1 MLVFKTL
8 PKCHHGVPVHS
19 DTGPTNTN
27 ECRQDTD
34 WLDVT
39 SGERKMA
46 DKQWVEEKWLKSLTI
61 AVSIQFLKEHLI
73 PRDVLML
80 FCCGIHSQSFL
91 PDIRKH
97 THTYK
102 HARILPL
109 TRGRMRTHYIRVVR
123 KHPIETEVR
132 PATVAL
138 VSPPRLISARATVM
152 KKHRD
157 WPAAPAVCPDYPP
170 CTCAH
175 HHPMWCS
182 HSSLVQSQLDCQPH
196 LLLYCLTSCC
206 RWLVSQVFTFSISS
220 SSLQQ
225 TEKPCLGELL
235 VDNNVK
241 MCEKTISF

>member
-1 MLVFKTL
+1 MACLFIQTLVPLIPMSVARKT
-8 PKCHHGVPVHS
+8 K
-19 DTGPTNTN
+19 DT
-27 ECRQDTD
+27 E
-34 WLDVT
+34 WMDVT

-46 DKQWVEEKWLKSLTI
+46 DKQWVDEKWLKSLTI
-61 AVSIQFLKEHLI
+61 AVSIQFLREHLI
-73 PRDVLML
+73 SRDVLML
-80 FCCGIHSQSFL
+80 FCCGIYSQSF
-91 PDIRKH
+91 DYTKTH

-102 HARILPL
+102 HGRILPL

-123 KHPIETEVR
+123 KHPFETEVR

-196 LLLYCLTSCC
+196 LLLYCLTSCY